1 MSLTH
6 APAFRQRRR
15 EEVLDEVGDR
25 ILGLAEL
32 NSLQWSWMSAEY
44 HRRVHGGTGQKPLE
58 HWLSQAAGLR
68 PAPRAEVLD
77 EVFLHRQWRHVRK
90 DGTVR
95 FGGRLLELR
104 SELCGDKVELRFDPE
119 RPGRL
124 PRVFVD
130 GELYCDTVELDVI
143 SNSSRRRRRIK
154 DEGDRET
161 QRPATGLDPLRQ
173 IQAEHDRRVAPPGKR
188 TSDREEG

>member
-1 MSLTH
+1 MKS
-6 APAFRQRRR
+6 
-15 EEVLDEVGDR
+15 GK
-25 ILGLAEL
+25 
-32 NSLQWSWMSAEY
+32 
-44 HRRVHGGTGQKPLE
+44 QKPLE

-90 DGTVR
+90 DGTIR
-95 FGGRLLELR
+95 FAGKLLEVR
-104 SELCGDKVELRFDPE
+104 PELCSQKIELRFDPE

-130 GELYCDTVELDVI
+130 GEFFCDTVELDVI
-143 SNSSRRRRRIK
+143 RNSSRRRRRIR
-154 DEGDRET
+154 DEADRQTE
-161 QRPATGLDPLRQ
+161 RPATGLDPLRQ

-188 TSDREEG
+188 THNREEG